1 MLIQRDDYLDFLLE
15 WKDRQI
21 IKVISGI
28 RRCGK
33 STLFELYR
41 DRLIKE
47 GVLPN
52 QIVFVNFED
61 AENEELR
68 DYKIL
73 HDYVMSKMARDRMNY
88 IFLDEIQ
95 HVPNYQKAVDSLLL
109 RKNADV
115 YITGSNAYFMSGELA
130 TLLSGR
136 YVELKMLPLSFK
148 EYVSAFDQS
157 KTIEELYRNYV
168 YNSSFPYTVG
178 LENRRNIYA
187 YLDGIFNTIVLND
200 VVQRKKIQDPLML
213 KSVIKFMVDN
223 IGALC
228 NPKKIA
234 DAMTSKGRK
243 ISNHTVENYLE
254 GLTDSL
260 LMHRVGRYDVK
271 GKDYLQSQDKYYLAD
286 VGLRYYLLGT
296 ANVDQGRILENVVY
310 LELLRRGGR
319 VCVGKNGASEVD
331 FVVQD
336 VDGNV
341 EYYQVS
347 WSVREES
354 TRKRELSALENIRDH
369 NPKYLLTMD
378 ADPPVSYN
386 GIRQQYA
393 LDWLIDKA

>member
-223 IGALC
+223 IGNLC

-319 VCVGKNGASEVD
+319 VFVGKNGASEVD

-378 ADPPVSYN
+378 ADPPVSHN